1 MPTQLQLFYAE
12 QKKLG
17 ESNQLFLDL
26 VNDGMTREQLQAN
39 INRRPELWG
48 RWQNWLAKLPQ
59 TPISRAFTYPELT
72 PEAQQRAL
80 EDWAHDQP
88 YEGWWDMEEENLRED
103 MKLRGIEIEDVQFSG
118 FYSQGDGSSFVGN
131 VDLLHFMNWDAQQG
145 EASRHLATTHKE
157 VYLSQIPFNGEASVN
172 YEWMV
177 NITRN
182 SHHYSH
188 ENTVSTNIEYNF
200 FGDGDDDLPE
210 DAVISLEND
219 LNDIMREYMRS
230 YYKQLEAQYDYL
242 TGEEAFIE
250 SCADN
255 AWLFDESG
263 ELTN

>member
-118 FYSQGDGSSFVGN
+118 FSSQGDGSSFTGD
-131 VDLLHFMNWDAQQG
+131 VDLLHFMNWDAQ
-145 EASRHLATTHKE
+145 EHPSNSLATTHKE
-157 VYLSQIPFNGEASVN
+157 VYLSMIPFNGEVN
-172 YEWMV
+172 SEWIV
-177 NITRN
+177 SIKRN

-188 ENTVSTNIEYNF
+188 ENTVSVNVDYNYYGEEEIE
-200 FGDGDDDLPE
+200 LPE
-210 DAVISLEND
+210 DAVISLED
-219 LNDIMREYMRS
+219 SLNEIMRGYMRS
-230 YYKQLEAQYDYL
+230 YYKQLEAEYDYL
-242 TGEEAFIE
+242 TSAEAFLETCE
-250 SCADN
+250 SN
-255 AWLFDESG
+255 GYLFDENG
-263 ELTN
+263 DMQ